1 MFGEIYEL
9 VTRWRIGR
17 RNLLAPLRMRRK
29 QRGVR
34 LEMAVGRKTEFR
46 SIRKTQKYT
55 GVGPREFVQYDDEEL
70 ATEGIKAACEKNF
83 FSPSLQ
89 RKGFSCDFLAGEQW
103 PSFYSM
109 KRIPDLKVIHVRLIK
124 SSSSSDRPM
133 KDDCVS
139 SSSGQP
145 CVSEPVTPP

>member
-1 MFGEIYEL
+1 MMFGEIYEL

-17 RNLLAPLRMRRK
+17 RNLLAPLRMKRK

-46 SIRKTQKYT
+46 SIRKTKKYT

-83 FSPSLQ
+83 FH
-89 RKGFSCDFLAGEQW
+89 RHCNV
-103 PSFYSM
+103 
-109 KRIPDLKVIHVRLIK
+109 RVCRVIFWL
-124 SSSSSDRPM
+124 
-133 KDDCVS
+133 VS
-139 SSSGQP
+139 NGHLFTQ
-145 CVSEPVTPP
+145 

>member
-17 RNLLAPLRMRRK
+17 RNLLAPLRMKRK

-34 LEMAVGRKTEFR
+34 LEFR
-46 SIRKTQKYT
+46 SIRKTQIYT

-83 FSPSLQ
+83 F
-89 RKGFSCDFLAGEQW
+89 RRHCNV
-103 PSFYSM
+103 
-109 KRIPDLKVIHVRLIK
+109 RVCRVIFWL
-124 SSSSSDRPM
+124 
-133 KDDCVS
+133 VS
-139 SSSGQP
+139 NGHLFTQ
-145 CVSEPVTPP
+145 